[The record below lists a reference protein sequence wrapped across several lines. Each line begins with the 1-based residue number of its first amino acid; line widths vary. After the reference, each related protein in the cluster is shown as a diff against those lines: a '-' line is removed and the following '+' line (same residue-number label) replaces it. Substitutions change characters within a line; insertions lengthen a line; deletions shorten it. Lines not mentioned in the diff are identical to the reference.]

1 MSKMYCWC
9 MFSSI
14 VNILFPVSCE
24 QCNQKGAYL
33 CDSCLGKCEK
43 AKPYDQFAQG
53 QGNMSAWA
61 ASLFSY
67 HDKIIKHSIWEIK
80 YHGHFVVAN
89 AFGKRLAEA
98 ATKLLQNA
106 NNHNRSE
113 IIIVPIPPSA
123 VGKKKRGYNQAYII
137 ARALLDNFKL
147 PDRAAATT
155 KLMNNILEKIKVTQK
170 QATLNDRSV
179 RLKNMDGAFG
189 ISEKHTSLVEGKTIV
204 LVDDV
209 TTTGATLFDA
219 RRALYEAGAH
229 EVVAVT
235 IAH

>member
-1 MSKMYCWC
+1 

-24 QCNQKGAYL
+24 QCHSKGAYL

-53 QGNMSAWA
+53 QGSMSAWA

-67 HDKIIKHSIWEIK
+67 HDKTIKHAIWEIK

-98 ATKLLQNA
+98 AMKLLQNT
-106 NNHNRSE
+106 NGYNGGNKTQIE

-137 ARALLDNFKL
+137 ARALADHFKL
-147 PDRAAATT
+147 PDRAAAPT
-155 KLMNNILEKIKVTQK
+155 KLMNNILEKIKATQK
-170 QATLNDRSV
+170 QATLHDRNV

-189 ISEKHTSLVEGKTIV
+189 TNEKHKDLVNGKTII